1 MKDLYLTPRGD
12 LSIENISN
20 SSNRLELDFITSKSN
35 ALVINFFLEDSYY
48 KYASETA
55 LNISFELNKPEFNKE
70 LRLISGDEYIEQ
82 AIKIRLAS
90 ALNSIAGNEDI
101 GSRIETI
108 IHNYIDSPNTVKELE
123 KLIKEAIKDIV
134 PKADVY
140 IQKPK
145 TRYVDYSTNLKVIII
160 DGDRKI
166 NINI

>member
-12 LSIENISN
+12 LSIENIDN
-20 SSNRLELDFITSKSN
+20 SSNRLEIDFITSKSN

-48 KYASETA
+48 KYISETA
-55 LNISFELNKPEFNKE
+55 LNIAFELNKPEFNKE
-70 LRLISGDEYIEQ
+70 LRLISGDEYLEQ

-90 ALNSIAGNEDI
+90 SLNSIAGNEDI
-101 GSRIETI
+101 GSKIETI
-108 IHNYIDSPNTVKELE
+108 IHSYVDSPNTVKELE
-123 KLIKEAIKDIV
+123 KLVKEAIKDIV
-134 PKADVY
+134 PNANVY

>member
-35 ALVINFFLEDSYY
+35 ALAINFFLEDSYY

>member
-35 ALVINFFLEDSYY
+35 ALAINFFLEDSYY

-134 PKADVY
+134 PKADIY

>member
-35 ALVINFFLEDSYY
+35 ALAINFFLEDSYY
-48 KYASETA
+48 KYVSETA

-134 PKADVY
+134 PKADIY